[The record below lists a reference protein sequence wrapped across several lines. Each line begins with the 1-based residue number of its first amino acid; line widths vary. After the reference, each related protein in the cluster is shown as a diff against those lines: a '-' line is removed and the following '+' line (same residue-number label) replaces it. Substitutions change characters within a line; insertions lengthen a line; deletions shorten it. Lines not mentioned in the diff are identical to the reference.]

1 MSLST
6 PRGPV
11 STFLISIL
19 GDPVAGLL
27 WIGRGRLAVIA
38 AIILYGAV
46 IAVCYVGIPP
56 FSLKGLPSPIFLN
69 IIVKVVLAVGICIL
83 AIKSIPKW
91 YSRGYSLMP
100 VYIVCS
106 LLVAFVVRSF
116 ILQPF
121 DIPSSNMAPT
131 LVVGDH
137 FLASKSAYGYSRYSV
152 PLELLPIER
161 SVLSKT
167 PERGDIVVFRTNDV
181 DYIARVI
188 GLPEETVQMVDG
200 VLHINGKPVKLEKM
214 GTYPYGEGGTKRPVP
229 LERETLPNGI
239 SYAILNMMDG
249 GLGDNTKVYDIP
261 AGHYFMMG
269 DNRDNSADSRFGLGP
284 VPFENI
290 FAKAVRIFW
299 NSEGISYSER
309 QSLVPV
315 KE

>member
-1 MSLST
+1 MSLLK

-27 WIGRGRLAVIA
+27 WIGRGRLAVLA

-69 IIVKVVLAVGICIL
+69 IIVKAALAVGVCIL
-83 AIKSIPKW
+83 ATKSIPKW
-91 YSRGYSLMP
+91 YSRGYSLTP
-100 VYIVCS
+100 VYIACS
-106 LLVAFVVRSF
+106 LILALVVRSF

-121 DIPSSNMAPT
+121 SMPSSSMAPT

-137 FLASKSAYGYSRYSV
+137 FFASKSAYGYSRYSA

-161 SVLSKT
+161 SALSKT
-167 PERGDIVVFRTNDV
+167 PERGDIVVFRMDGV
-181 DYIARVI
+181 DYVKRVI
-188 GLPEETVQMVDG
+188 GLPGETVQMIDG
-200 VLHINGKPVKLEKM
+200 VLNINAKSVKLEKI
-214 GTYPYGEGGTKRPVP
+214 GTYPYGEGGAKRPVP

-239 SYAILNMMDG
+239 SYTILNMMDG
-249 GLGDNTKVYDIP
+249 SVGDNTKVYDVP
-261 AGHYFMMG
+261 AGHYFVMG

-290 FAKAVRIFW
+290 FAKAMRIFW